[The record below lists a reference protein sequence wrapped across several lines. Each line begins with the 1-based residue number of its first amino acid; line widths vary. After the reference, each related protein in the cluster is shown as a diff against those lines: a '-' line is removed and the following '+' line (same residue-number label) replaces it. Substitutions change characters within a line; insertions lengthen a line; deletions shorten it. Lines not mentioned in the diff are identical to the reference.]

1 MANHDQAQAVRG
13 CVVSQRPPFVTGVRP
28 GPVISVDERPL
39 KLGILYNAHSGRHDK
54 RWAQP
59 DLGVDVPTVAAKSD
73 AEIHAG
79 LVMLA
84 EQGVELLAVAGGD
97 GTVQSV
103 LTHVMLGGIFSH
115 RPLLAL
121 VPTGSTN
128 MTANDVGNVPVK
140 HHGWQ
145 RLRAWAHRP
154 ADIAQR
160 VVERDVLRID
170 PGGGAPSFC
179 GMFFGAGA
187 IYNAVEHTQR
197 NLHRY
202 GLRGDI
208 GPGVAFGR
216 FVKAVATRDRRL
228 LSPVDVALCDDTSE
242 PFDEASILLL
252 ASTLKTLVLGLCP
265 FWGEEDAPL
274 AWTAITESAQGFL
287 RRIPSV
293 CRGRRRRWMTPE
305 HGYRS
310 HNTQQLELC
319 FDGGYIVDGEFFNA
333 RTADGPVVLSS
344 AGKAAF
350 VNL

>member
-1 MANHDQAQAVRG
+1 M
-13 CVVSQRPPFVTGVRP
+13 TGVRP
-28 GPVISVDERPL
+28 TPAVSTDQRPI
-39 KLGILYNAHSGRHDK
+39 KLGILYNAHSGRHNK

-59 DLGVDVPTVAAKSD
+59 DLGADVPAVAAKSD
-73 AEIHAG
+73 EEIRAG
-79 LVMLA
+79 LVVLA
-84 EQGVELLAVAGGD
+84 EQDVELLAVAGGD

-103 LTHVMLGGIFSH
+103 LSHVMLGGIFAR

-128 MTANDVGNVPVK
+128 MTANDVGNVSVK
-140 HHGWQ
+140 RDGWQ
-145 RLRAWAHRP
+145 RLQAWAHRP
-154 ADIAQR
+154 TDIDRR

-170 PGGGAPSFC
+170 PGGAAPAFC

-197 NLHRY
+197 HLHHY
-202 GLRGDI
+202 GLRGDV

-216 FVKAVATRDRRL
+216 FVKAVAIGDRRL
-228 LSPVDVALCDDTSE
+228 LSPVDVALCDDMSE

-252 ASTLKTLVLGLCP
+252 ASTLKTLVLGLRP

-274 AWTAITESAQGFL
+274 AWTAITEGAQGFL

-293 CRGRRRRWMTPE
+293 CRGRRRRWMTPN

-310 HNTQQLELC
+310 HNTRHLELR

>member
-1 MANHDQAQAVRG
+1 M
-13 CVVSQRPPFVTGVRP
+13 TGVQP
-28 GPVISVDERPL
+28 IAAVSADQRPL
-39 KLGILYNAHSGRHDK
+39 KLGIIYNAHSGRHNK

-59 DLGVDVPTVAAKSD
+59 NLGADVPAVAAKSD
-73 AEIHAG
+73 DEIRAG
-79 LVMLA
+79 LVALA
-84 EQGVELLAVAGGD
+84 EQNVELLAVAGGD

-103 LTHVMLGGIFSH
+103 LTHVMLGGIFAR

-140 HHGWQ
+140 RDGWQ
-145 RLRAWAHRP
+145 RLQAWAHRP
-154 ADIAQR
+154 ADIERR

-170 PGGGAPSFC
+170 PGGDAPPFC

-197 NLHRY
+197 NLHHY
-202 GLRGDI
+202 GLRGDV

-216 FVKAVATRDRRL
+216 FVRAVATRDRRL
-228 LSPVDVALCDDTSE
+228 LSPVDVALCDDTNE
-242 PFDEASILLL
+242 PVEQASILLL
-252 ASTLKTLVLGLCP
+252 ASTLKTLVLGLRP
-265 FWGEEDAPL
+265 FWGDEDAPL
-274 AWTAITESAQGFL
+274 AWTAINEGAQGFL
-287 RRIPSV
+287 RRIPAV
-293 CRGRRRRWMTPE
+293 ARGRRRRWMTSG
-305 HGYRS
+305 HGYHS
-310 HNTQQLELC
+310 HNAQHLELR

-333 RTADGPVVLSS
+333 RAADGPVMLSS